1 MSPQI
6 LPGKTIGRYEIRS
19 QIGAGGMGEVYLARD
34 TELDRM
40 VALKILPAAVAA
52 DQQRMRR
59 FVQEAKAASSLNHQ
73 NIITIYE
80 IGEAD
85 ATRFIATEFVEGVT
99 LRQHLKRGRLP
110 LAEVFEVGIQIASG
124 LAAPHEAGIVH
135 RDIKPENIMLRSRD
149 GFVKVLDFGLVKLT
163 EAPAN
168 GTDTEAPTR
177 ALVNTDAGTVMG
189 TVVYMSPEQARGKQ
203 VDARTDIWSL
213 GVILYEMITGSTP
226 FSGESSADV
235 IAAIVK
241 SEPPPI
247 SRITPDTPDKLT
259 EIISKALEKN
269 VDDRYQTIKDLL
281 VDLRRLK
288 RRLDFES
295 EVERSATTD
304 GPHSIHDSL
313 PATTTV
319 SAASQTVSADSVRPT
334 SSAEYIVSEIKRHKT
349 GALLIVFGVL
359 LLISA
364 AIFVWIKYSAPT
376 KPAVARSMKITKL
389 TSGGRVN
396 GVPIDGSTSISPD
409 GKYVVFTL
417 VDAGKV
423 SMWVRQLATGNDVQ
437 IVPPILGGNNG
448 TTISKDGEYVYY
460 VMQTPDDTD
469 RALYQVGILGGT
481 PRKILDRVR
490 GPISFSPDGS
500 QFTFVRSFP
509 NQEGDA
515 LMVANTDGSN
525 EQTLTIR
532 KGNEWFST
540 SGPAWS
546 PDGNTIACSAGSD
559 SGGTMYTTVI
569 GYSLRDRSLKP
580 LTSYKWTGETRRLLW
595 LPDGKGII
603 VPAQSTGN
611 FLSRAQLYLLS
622 QPAGEVTRITN
633 DLNGYG
639 NVSLGL
645 TTDGNTIVTVQ
656 SVPSVQLWTTNLG
669 EPSNHAVQISHGEID
684 GSEGLEW
691 MGNNQI
697 VFQSQIGEA
706 AELSVGNGDGSGVKR
721 LISEKDVLIQ
731 PSASP
736 DGKYIYFS
744 SMRSGTFHIWR
755 MNVDR
760 SNLKQMTTGGFADFY
775 PRSSPD
781 GQWIL
786 FTSLRSGKECLWRMP
801 ANGGDAIQV
810 TNRQSAPGVY
820 SPDGKFIA
828 AGYAST
834 EGRVG
839 LKLGIF
845 SAEGGEPIKLID
857 VNQADLY
864 AGLAWTADGKS
875 VIYDSIQNG
884 VHNLWKQAIDGSHPQ
899 QLTNFTS
906 GLIYYFALSPDRKR
920 LVLSRGN
927 ATLDIVLIKDFH

>member
-1 MSPQI
+1 
-6 LPGKTIGRYEIRS
+6 
-19 QIGAGGMGEVYLARD
+19 
-34 TELDRM
+34 
-40 VALKILPAAVAA
+40 
-52 DQQRMRR
+52 
-59 FVQEAKAASSLNHQ
+59 
-73 NIITIYE
+73 
-80 IGEAD
+80 
-85 ATRFIATEFVEGVT
+85 
-99 LRQHLKRGRLP
+99 
-110 LAEVFEVGIQIASG
+110 
-124 LAAPHEAGIVH
+124 
-135 RDIKPENIMLRSRD
+135 
-149 GFVKVLDFGLVKLT
+149 
-163 EAPAN
+163 
-168 GTDTEAPTR
+168 
-177 ALVNTDAGTVMG
+177 
-189 TVVYMSPEQARGKQ
+189 
-203 VDARTDIWSL
+203 
-213 GVILYEMITGSTP
+213 
-226 FSGESSADV
+226 
-235 IAAIVK
+235 
-241 SEPPPI
+241 
-247 SRITPDTPDKLT
+247 
-259 EIISKALEKN
+259 
-269 VDDRYQTIKDLL
+269 
-281 VDLRRLK
+281 
-288 RRLDFES
+288 
-295 EVERSATTD
+295 
-304 GPHSIHDSL
+304 
-313 PATTTV
+313 
-319 SAASQTVSADSVRPT
+319 
-334 SSAEYIVSEIKRHKT
+334 
-349 GALLIVFGVL
+349 
-359 LLISA
+359 
-364 AIFVWIKYSAPT
+364 
-376 KPAVARSMKITKL
+376 
-389 TSGGRVN
+389 
-396 GVPIDGSTSISPD
+396 
-409 GKYVVFTL
+409 
-417 VDAGKV
+417 
-423 SMWVRQLATGNDVQ
+423 
-437 IVPPILGGNNG
+437 
-448 TTISKDGEYVYY
+448 
-460 VMQTPDDTD
+460 
-469 RALYQVGILGGT
+469 
-481 PRKILDRVR
+481 
-490 GPISFSPDGS
+490 
-500 QFTFVRSFP
+500 
-509 NQEGDA
+509 
-515 LMVANTDGSN
+515 MVANTDGSN

-546 PDGNTIACSAGSD
+546 PDGNTIACSAGAE
-559 SGGTMYTTVI
+559 SGGTIYTTVI
-569 GYSLRDRSLKP
+569 GYSLRDKSLKP
-580 LTSYKWTGETRRLLW
+580 LTSYRWSGDSRRLLW

-645 TTDGNTIVTVQ
+645 TADGNTIVTVQ

-697 VFQSQIGEA
+697 IFQNEIGER
-706 AELSVGNGDGSGVKR
+706 AELSVVNGDGSGVKR
-721 LISEKDVLIQ
+721 LISEKDVLVQ

-744 SMRSGTFHIWR
+744 SMRGGTFHIWR
-755 MNVDR
+755 MNVDGT
-760 SNLKQMTTGGFADFY
+760 NLKQMTTGEFADFY

-834 EGRVG
+834 EGRV

-864 AGLAWTADGKS
+864 TGLAWTADGKS

-884 VHNLWKQAIDGSHPQ
+884 VHNLWKQPIDGSRPQ

-906 GLIYYFALSPDRKR
+906 DLIYDFALSPDRKR

>member
-1 MSPQI
+1 MSRQI
-6 LPGKTIGRYEIRS
+6 LPGTTLGRYEVHS
-19 QIGAGGMGEVYLARD
+19 QLGAGGMGEVYLARD

-40 VALKILPAAVAA
+40 VALKILPHALAS
-52 DQQRMRR
+52 DLQRMRR
-59 FVQEAKAASSLNHQ
+59 FVQEAKSASSLNHQ

-80 IGEAD
+80 IGEVD
-85 ATRFIATEFVEGVT
+85 STRFIATEFVKGIT
-99 LRQHLKRGRLP
+99 LRQHLKRGRLS
-110 LAEVFEVGIQIASG
+110 LGEVFEIGIQIASG
-124 LAAPHEAGIVH
+124 LSAAHEAGIVH

-163 EAPAN
+163 EGTTN
-168 GTDTEAPTR
+168 TTDTEAPTR

-189 TVVYMSPEQARGKQ
+189 TVVYMSPEQARGKE

-213 GVILYEMITGSTP
+213 GVILYEMVTGSSP
-226 FSGESSADV
+226 FSGETSADV

-241 SEPPPI
+241 SEPQPI
-247 SRITPDTPDKLT
+247 SRFAPETPERLT
-259 EIISKALEKN
+259 ETIAKALEKN

-288 RRLDFES
+288 KRIDFES
-295 EVERSATTD
+295 EMKRSATGD
-304 GPHSIHDSL
+304 GSHSVHDSL
-313 PATTTV
+313 TATTIAP
-319 SAASQTVSADSVRPT
+319 AASHTISTDPVRPT
-334 SSAEYIVSEIKRHKT
+334 TSAEYIVSEIKRHKT
-349 GALLIVFGVL
+349 GVLLGVL
-359 LLISA
+359 SLLMVA
-364 AIFVWIKYSAPT
+364 AAAVFIWIKFFSAPKT
-376 KPAVARSMKITKL
+376 TVTRSMRITKL

-423 SMWVRQLATGNDVQ
+423 SIWVRQLATGNDVQ
-437 IVPPILGGNNG
+437 IVPPMAAPNNG

-460 VMQTPDDTD
+460 VARTPDDTD
-469 RALYQVGILGGT
+469 RSLYQVGILGGT
-481 PRKILDRVR
+481 PRRILEHVH

-515 LMVANTDGSN
+515 LMVANSDGSN

-546 PDGNTIACSAGSD
+546 PDGNIIACSAGTD
-559 SGGTMYTTVI
+559 SGGTIYMTVM
-569 GYSLRDRSLKP
+569 GYSLKDKSLKP
-580 LTSYKWTGETRRLLW
+580 LTSYKWSGETRRLLW
-595 LPDGKGII
+595 LPDGNGII
-603 VPAQSTGN
+603 VPAQSTGQ
-611 FLSRAQLYLLS
+611 FLSRSQLYLLS

-645 TTDGNTIVTVQ
+645 TADGNTIVTVQ

-669 EPSNHAVQISHGEID
+669 EPANRAVQISHGDID
-684 GSEGLEW
+684 GSDGVDW
-691 MGNNQI
+691 MGNDQI
-697 VFQSQIGEA
+697 VFHSQTGERG
-706 AELSVGNGDGSGVKR
+706 ELSASNADGSGVKR
-721 LISEKDVLIQ
+721 LISENDALIN
-731 PSASP
+731 PSVSP
-736 DGKYIYFS
+736 DGKYVFFS

-755 MNVDR
+755 MNADGT
-760 SNLKQMTTGGFADFY
+760 NLKQMTSGDYADFS
-775 PRSSPD
+775 PVSSPD

-786 FTSLRSGKECLWRMP
+786 FTSLRSGKQCLWRMP
-801 ANGGDAIQV
+801 ANGGDAMQV

-820 SPDGKFIA
+820 SPDGKFFA

-834 EGRVG
+834 EARGG
-839 LKLGIF
+839 IKLGIF
-845 SAEGGEPIKLID
+845 SSEGGEPIKLID
-857 VNQADLY
+857 VNQANLFI
-864 AGLAWTADGKS
+864 GLPWTADGKS

-884 VHNLWKQAIDGSHPQ
+884 VSNLWKQPIDGSRPQ

-906 GLIYYFALSPDRKR
+906 DLIYYFALSPDRKR